1 MLLWVHSQHSPSCSH
16 KKVQKQSA
24 TDNIMEISFH
34 VAFFVP
40 ANTTTYKTLD
50 SITKGTV
57 HPKYLFTHVVPKS
70 MIFFVCGVK
79 RQKKKKKKKNKN
91 VGNQEV
97 LVLTD
102 FHVFLPLFFKI
113 SSFMFHRTGL
123 KRHECE

>member
-57 HPKYLFTHVVPKS
+57 HPQIFIYSHCSKKYD
-70 MIFFVCGVK
+70 FVCLRSEK
-79 RQKKKKKKKNKN
+79 
-91 VGNQEV
+91 
-97 LVLTD
+97 TI
-102 FHVFLPLFFKI
+102 F
-113 SSFMFHRTGL
+113 
-123 KRHECE
+123 